1 MAERVSL
8 ASGSAGSRDRID
20 VGVDAIEHG
29 AVDYIAFDVMAEQT
43 LPGQVTS
50 EESEATGYD
59 PLLAQRMRAVLPAAH
74 RHGVKVLGNFG
85 ALNPKGAARE
95 VAAECARLGL
105 HGTKVGVVSGDDVT
119 ALVREDFDTY
129 FGDQGVDPENLL
141 TAKAYLGA
149 PPIVECLEQGADI
162 VVTGR
167 VADSS
172 LYLAPLMYEFGWD
185 ETDWDRIGAGAII
198 GHVLECGALATGA
211 NWQNLDARPVPRLE
225 RIGGPIADVTKDLKV
240 DFRRAQN
247 TGGVTAV
254 ANLSAQLMHEIN
266 DPAHYLTPDVDANL
280 LSIGFTQRDGETVEV
295 RWTGDP
301 RGHVRPEKLKILGA
315 FADGYIGEVILFL
328 PGPRAAEHAEFIEP
342 LVRARMEHL
351 ALPLERLRFDYVGS
365 PKAQNGVPEPPGAGG
380 VLRIA
385 AKAQTQEAAREFA
398 RFGEYVIVMGPMALG
413 ERRWSVKPA
422 MNVVAAFMDRAL
434 VEPQIETIDVPAAAA
449 VAS

>member
-1 MAERVSL
+1 MGNRVSV

-20 VGVDAIEHG
+20 VAVDAIEYG
-29 AVDYIAFDVMAEQT
+29 DVDYIAFDVMAEQT
-43 LPGQVTS
+43 LPGQVSS
-50 EESEATGYD
+50 EKSAATGYD

-74 RHGVKVLGNFG
+74 EHGVKVLGNFG
-85 ALNPKGAARE
+85 ALNPNGAARE

-105 HGTKVGVVSGDDVT
+105 HGHAVGVVSGDDVT
-119 ALVREDFDTY
+119 DTVRNDFETY
-129 FGDQGVDPENLL
+129 FGGQGVEAENLL

-149 PPIVECLEQGADI
+149 GPIVDCLDQGADI

-172 LYLAPLMYEFGWD
+172 LYLAPLMYEFGWP
-185 ETDWDRIGAGAII
+185 ETDWDKIGAGAII

-211 NWQNLDARPVPRLE
+211 NWQNLEARPVPGLE
-225 RIGGPIADVTKDLKV
+225 RIGGPIADVSEDLQAR
-240 DFRRAQN
+240 FRRPKN

-280 LSIGFTQRDGETVEV
+280 TAIGFSQRDPETVDV

-301 RGHVRPEKLKILGA
+301 RGNERPEKLKILGA
-315 FADGYIGEVILFL
+315 FSDGYIGEVILFL
-328 PGPRAAEHAEFIEP
+328 PGPKAAERADFMEP
-342 LVRARMEHL
+342 LVRARMDRL
-351 ALPLERLRFDYVGS
+351 GLPLQGLRFDYVGS
-365 PKAQNGVPEPPGAGG
+365 PRARNGDEAAGAGG

-385 AKAQTQEAAREFA
+385 AKAGTEDVAHEFA

-422 MNVVAAFMDRAL
+422 MNVVAGLIDREL
-434 VEPQIETIDVPAAAA
+434 VKPQVETIQVPAAE

>member
-1 MAERVSL
+1 MADRVSL

-20 VGVDAIEHG
+20 VAVDAIEYG
-29 AVDYIAFDVMAEQT
+29 DVDYIAFDVMAEQT
-43 LPGQVTS
+43 LPGQVSS
-50 EESEATGYD
+50 EESAATGYD
-59 PLLAQRMRAVLPAAH
+59 PLLAQRMRAVLPVAH
-74 RHGVKVLGNFG
+74 EHGVKVLGNFG
-85 ALNPKGAARE
+85 ALNPTGAARE
-95 VAAECARLGL
+95 VAAECSRLGL
-105 HGTKVGVVSGDDVT
+105 HDHTVGVVTGDDVT
-119 ALVREDFDTY
+119 DIVRSDFDTY
-129 FGDQGVDPENLL
+129 FGGENVAPENLI

-149 PPIVECLEQGADI
+149 GPLVDCLDRGADI

-172 LYLAPLMYEFGWD
+172 LYLAPLIHEFGWR

-211 NWQNLDARPVPRLE
+211 NWQNLTARPVPGLE
-225 RIGGPIADVTKDLKV
+225 RIGGPIADVSVDLDV
-240 DFRRAQN
+240 QFRRPKN

-280 LSIGFTQRDGETVEV
+280 LSIGFSQRDGETVDV

-301 RGHVRPEKLKILGA
+301 RGTERPEKLKILGA
-315 FADGYIGEVILFL
+315 FSDGYIGEVILFL
-328 PGPRAAEHAEFIEP
+328 PGPRAAERAEFMEP
-342 LVRARMEHL
+342 LVRARMAQL
-351 ALPLERLRFDYVGS
+351 GLPLQGLRFDYVGS
-365 PKAQNGVPEPPGAGG
+365 PRAENGDEPRGGGG

-385 AKAQTQEAAREFA
+385 AKAETQDVAHEFA

-422 MNVVAAFMDRAL
+422 MNVVAALMDREL
-434 VEPQIETIDVPAAAA
+434 VKAEVRTIEVRAAE
-449 VAS
+449 VTS